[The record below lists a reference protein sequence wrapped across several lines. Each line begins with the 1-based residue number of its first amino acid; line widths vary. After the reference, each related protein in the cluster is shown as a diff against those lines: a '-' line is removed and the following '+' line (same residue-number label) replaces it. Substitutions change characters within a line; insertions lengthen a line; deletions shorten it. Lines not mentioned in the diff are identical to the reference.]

1 AQFEQD
7 DVFGTILV
15 EPLHGAASRVP
26 PDATAFAG
34 REASYNVTFIGA
46 WQDPG
51 ADAGNIAR
59 ARGYSSALA
68 PWAIG
73 GGYINYASEAAGG
86 EVRVLGRR
94 IDRTQSPEG
103 EGPHD
108 GLQSLA
114 VRRQLVDPG
123 SRRRI
128 EPTLAQQPARLQV
141 LEPSREDVGADPRQ
155 AGREVGVAL

>member
-1 AQFEQD
+1 ATFAPAVQEASNLAAD
-7 DVFGTILV
+7 PELERASRRDRREHRVEGAV
-15 EPLHGAASRVP
+15 EP
-26 PDATAFAG
+26 
-34 REASYNVTFIGA
+34 
-46 WQDPG
+46 
-51 ADAGNIAR
+51 
-59 ARGYSSALA
+59 
-68 PWAIG
+68 
-73 GGYINYASEAAGG
+73 AGG

-103 EGPHD
+103 EGAHD

-141 LEPSREDVGADPRQ
+141 LEPSREDGGADPRQ
-155 AGREVGVAL
+155 AGREV